1 MGLSFR
7 RFTPSAASA
16 SSRALACEQHAI
28 DEYYDEKRD
37 IKEWQVSGFV
47 RSPRVAEL
55 SRSDISIIH
64 VAVGMSRYLE
74 VVGQIV
80 TRVPAQLWLIFSI
93 RYSFSLVISY
103 TCNNAWVQKLSFP
116 VSSATLVNC
125 LFSISSPKHVWLLRT
140 MSVDESGK
148 VVNFDYNKRYLEVVG
163 QIVTRVP
170 AQLWLIFSIRYS
182 FSLVISYTCNN
193 AWVQKL
199 SFPVSSA
206 TLVNCLFSI
215 SSPKHVW
222 LLRTMS
228 VDESGK
234 VVNFDYNKRDGNAFV
249 QAQLNRES
257 TNQDPSNFSQ
267 MTKATDSYKRR
278 EARRIEEEETKQESE
293 GQFELKGCGQN
304 IELWASFIQG
314 GSICKLATSSKRERK
329 QEEKELSTASFC
341 GLGALI

>member
-1 MGLSFR
+1 
-7 RFTPSAASA
+7 
-16 SSRALACEQHAI
+16 
-28 DEYYDEKRD
+28 
-37 IKEWQVSGFV
+37 
-47 RSPRVAEL
+47 
-55 SRSDISIIH
+55 
-64 VAVGMSRYLE
+64 
-74 VVGQIV
+74 
-80 TRVPAQLWLIFSI
+80 
-93 RYSFSLVISY
+93 
-103 TCNNAWVQKLSFP
+103 
-116 VSSATLVNC
+116 
-125 LFSISSPKHVWLLRT
+125 

-182 FSLVISYTCNN
+182 FLPLELDYRLKNH
-193 AWVQKL
+193 L
-199 SFPVSSA
+199 
-206 TLVNCLFSI
+206 LFSRNLNRVC
-215 SSPKHVW
+215 PKHVW